1 MKGEALRPP
10 GRHLHLAYIGL
21 LQVERGLLEMLEV
34 LRRHPEWT
42 LTLVGFGGDQEQ
54 ILSLAQAL
62 PNVAWHG
69 RIPYERAPQLSAS
82 ADALFATYDPAIPNH
97 RYSSP
102 NKIFETM
109 MLGKPT
115 VVARETNMDRIIWQA
130 DCGLVVRYGDVE
142 ELEAVLSR
150 LAEEPALL

>member
-1 MKGEALRPP
+1 LKGEALRPP

-21 LQVERGLLEMLEV
+21 LQVERGLLKMLEV

-69 RIPYERAPQLSAS
+69 HIPY
-82 ADALFATYDPAIPNH
+82 
-97 RYSSP
+97 
-102 NKIFETM
+102 
-109 MLGKPT
+109 
-115 VVARETNMDRIIWQA
+115 
-130 DCGLVVRYGDVE
+130 
-142 ELEAVLSR
+142 
-150 LAEEPALL
+150 